1 MEMFRTLAKAWKKQ
15 DIRHK
20 MIFTLLMMIVY
31 RLGANIPVPGIN
43 REVLSKLFDGGGG
56 IFELFN
62 LFSGGAFSQMTIFA
76 LSITPYIT
84 ASIIL
89 QLLTI
94 AIPKLETLAKEGG
107 EGQKKIAQ
115 YTRYL
120 TVVLSLVQAIGITY
134 GVLKPSLNDT
144 GTLSIA
150 LVVVVLTAGTSFLMW
165 LGEQINQYGIGN
177 GISLLIFAGI
187 IARMPTMLQGSMVK
201 YEAGEV
207 DAISI
212 GLFLLFA
219 VVIIVGIIMIQEGQR
234 RVPVQYAKRVV
245 GRKMYGGQS
254 SHIPMKVNQAGVIPV
269 IFSMAFLQ
277 TPLTFMHFWPNS
289 AFGQWAAKWMSPSGS
304 PGVWVYAIADVLL
317 ILFFTYFYTAVS
329 FNPLEIAQ
337 TTVEYLNRVMTR
349 ITFVGAVF
357 LAAISILPTILSQ
370 SMGLSIHFGGTSLL
384 IAVGVALDTMKQ
396 IENQMLMR
404 DYQGFLR

>member
-219 VVIIVGIIMIQEGQR
+219 VVIIVGIIMIQEGPHR
-234 RVPVQYAKRVV
+234 
-245 GRKMYGGQS
+245 
-254 SHIPMKVNQAGVIPV
+254 INNI
-269 IFSMAFLQ
+269 
-277 TPLTFMHFWPNS
+277 S
-289 AFGQWAAKWMSPSGS
+289 AR
-304 PGVWVYAIADVLL
+304 L
-317 ILFFTYFYTAVS
+317 
-329 FNPLEIAQ
+329 
-337 TTVEYLNRVMTR
+337 
-349 ITFVGAVF
+349 
-357 LAAISILPTILSQ
+357 
-370 SMGLSIHFGGTSLL
+370 
-384 IAVGVALDTMKQ
+384 
-396 IENQMLMR
+396 
-404 DYQGFLR
+404 

>member
-1 MEMFRTLAKAWKKQ
+1 MFRTLAKAWKKQ

-134 GVLKPSLNDT
+134 GIVKPSLNDT
-144 GTLSIA
+144 GKLSIA
-150 LVVVVLTAGTSFLMW
+150 LVVVVLTAGTAFLMW

-234 RVPVQYAKRVV
+234 RAY
-245 GRKMYGGQS
+245 
-254 SHIPMKVNQAGVIPV
+254 N
-269 IFSMAFLQ
+269 
-277 TPLTFMHFWPNS
+277 
-289 AFGQWAAKWMSPSGS
+289 
-304 PGVWVYAIADVLL
+304 
-317 ILFFTYFYTAVS
+317 
-329 FNPLEIAQ
+329 
-337 TTVEYLNRVMTR
+337 
-349 ITFVGAVF
+349 
-357 LAAISILPTILSQ
+357 
-370 SMGLSIHFGGTSLL
+370 
-384 IAVGVALDTMKQ
+384 
-396 IENQMLMR
+396 MR
-404 DYQGFLR
+404 RG

>member
-212 GLFLLFA
+212 GLFYNDPRRTEA
-219 VVIIVGIIMIQEGQR
+219 CARTICEEGSR
-234 RVPVQYAKRVV
+234 P
-245 GRKMYGGQS
+245 
-254 SHIPMKVNQAGVIPV
+254 
-269 IFSMAFLQ
+269 
-277 TPLTFMHFWPNS
+277 
-289 AFGQWAAKWMSPSGS
+289 
-304 PGVWVYAIADVLL
+304 
-317 ILFFTYFYTAVS
+317 
-329 FNPLEIAQ
+329 
-337 TTVEYLNRVMTR
+337 
-349 ITFVGAVF
+349 
-357 LAAISILPTILSQ
+357 
-370 SMGLSIHFGGTSLL
+370 
-384 IAVGVALDTMKQ
+384 
-396 IENQMLMR
+396 
-404 DYQGFLR
+404 

>member
-1 MEMFRTLAKAWKKQ
+1 MFRTLAKAWKKQ

-144 GTLSIA
+144 GTLFIA
-150 LVVVVLTAGTSFLMW
+150 LVVVVLTAGTSFLM
-165 LGEQINQYGIGN
+165 
-177 GISLLIFAGI
+177 
-187 IARMPTMLQGSMVK
+187 
-201 YEAGEV
+201 
-207 DAISI
+207 
-212 GLFLLFA
+212 
-219 VVIIVGIIMIQEGQR
+219 
-234 RVPVQYAKRVV
+234 
-245 GRKMYGGQS
+245 
-254 SHIPMKVNQAGVIPV
+254 
-269 IFSMAFLQ
+269 
-277 TPLTFMHFWPNS
+277 
-289 AFGQWAAKWMSPSGS
+289 
-304 PGVWVYAIADVLL
+304 
-317 ILFFTYFYTAVS
+317 
-329 FNPLEIAQ
+329 
-337 TTVEYLNRVMTR
+337 
-349 ITFVGAVF
+349 
-357 LAAISILPTILSQ
+357 
-370 SMGLSIHFGGTSLL
+370 
-384 IAVGVALDTMKQ
+384 
-396 IENQMLMR
+396 
-404 DYQGFLR
+404 